1 MIMKANK
8 AIIII
13 ISVLV
18 PMLVAFLFVNT
29 EEQALVSGWIY
40 RLPHLNALI
49 NGSTAIILMLGVWLI
64 KNGNEKWHR
73 VAMLTAFVLGAVFL
87 VSYIIYHSSV
97 PSTVFGDINHDN
109 ELDVSELAMLGNMRL
124 IYLILL
130 LAHILMAIV
139 ALPFVLL
146 AVYYAIIDNRTKHR
160 KIVRYTFPVWLF
172 VAISGVLVY
181 FMISPYY

>member
-1 MIMKANK
+1 MKANK

-13 ISVLV
+13 ISILV

-29 EEQALVSGWIY
+29 EEKALVSDWVY

-49 NGSTAIILMLGVWLI
+49 NGSTAFILILGVWFI
-64 KNGNEKWHR
+64 KNGNEKYHKT
-73 VAMLTAFVLGAVFL
+73 AMLTAFILGAVFL

-109 ELDVSELAMLGNMRL
+109 ELDTSELAMLGNMRL

-146 AVYYAIIDNRTKHR
+146 AVYYAVTGNRARHR